1 MADPDQDDQMG
12 VSSSSSSSSSSTS
25 QVLFSFLLGELV
37 GCVGCVGV
45 GVGVGCVHILF
56 FLTSPQSLRE
66 ALQGHDIPENVI
78 LILKEHQISFND
90 LKQGLIT
97 KGDFQEMEIAIG
109 PKRRLLALHSTPDP
123 APGLLFL
130 LFLLLFVIV

>member
-1 MADPDQDDQMG
+1 ML
-12 VSSSSSSSSSSTS
+12 V
-25 QVLFSFLLGELV
+25 VLVLVLVLVVLIVLVVFTYYFFSL
-37 GCVGCVGV
+37 
-45 GVGVGCVHILF
+45 H
-56 FLTSPQSLRE
+56 PQSLRE

-90 LKQGLIT
+90 LKQGWILE
-97 KGDFQEMEIAIG
+97 GDFQEMEIAIG